1 MDEQNTY
8 TQGKTIKVTMPRSYA
23 NLFIEECRLSF
34 SDSRWLKIKFDDM
47 MYKALYMAQPEDI
60 KANIEEVRKELVE
73 LVQSMYKTQKWGK

>member
-1 MDEQNTY
+1 
-8 TQGKTIKVTMPRSYA
+8 
-23 NLFIEECRLSF
+23 
-34 SDSRWLKIKFDDM
+34 